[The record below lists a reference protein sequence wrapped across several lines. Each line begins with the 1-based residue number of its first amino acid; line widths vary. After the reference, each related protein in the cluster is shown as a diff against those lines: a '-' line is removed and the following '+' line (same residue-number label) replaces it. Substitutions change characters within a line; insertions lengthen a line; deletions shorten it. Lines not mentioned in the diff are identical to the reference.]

1 MLRKSF
7 FIFLLIALSLE
18 LSASKDYAVIN
29 GVVIVSGGYPNVGIP
44 VELQSGEIVLRSTI
58 TDGLGNFKF
67 EVMRPGTYVLR
78 INQIGFLPLE
88 QSIDLAPGPRNVQLF
103 LFRGSESRRGTAA
116 ERSFAPVV
124 DFRQLSIPGR
134 AMSQY
139 EKAMSE
145 IQKDRTEP
153 AIQRLKNAVK
163 IAPNFYEARRQLGLQ
178 YLKSGQ
184 VQQAEAELSRAAE
197 LNMRAAEPLV
207 ALGLLYVATRRHT
220 EAVDVLE
227 RALDLDPASA
237 RGSYYLGLA
246 LLKTG
251 LPRRAEPMFNR
262 ALQLEPAHHIV
273 RLALADIYLQSG
285 RHGEALRELELY
297 LLKEPRGSRSS
308 IAAQVR
314 DRLMEQTSD

>member
-1 MLRKSF
+1 MLRISF
-7 FIFLLIALSLE
+7 FIFLLIALPLE
-18 LSASKDYAVIN
+18 LSASHDHAVIN
-29 GVVIVSGGYPNVGIP
+29 GVVIVSGGYPNVGIQ

-67 EVMRPGTYVLR
+67 ELMRPGTYVLR
-78 INQIGFLPLE
+78 INQSGFLPLE
-88 QSIDLAPGPRNVQLF
+88 QSIDLAAGPRNVQLF
-103 LFRGSESRRGTAA
+103 LFSASEGHRVTAA
-116 ERSFAPVV
+116 GRSFAPVV
-124 DFRQLSIPGR
+124 DFRQLSIPGG

-153 AIQRLKNAVK
+153 AIQRLKNALK
-163 IAPNFYEARRQLGLQ
+163 IAPNFYEARRHLGLQ

-220 EAVDVLE
+220 EAVDVLK

-262 ALQLEPAHHIV
+262 ALQLEPTHHVV
-273 RLALADIYLQSG
+273 RLALADIYLHSG
-285 RHGEALRELELY
+285 RHAEALRELELY
-297 LLKEPRGSRSS
+297 LLKEPRGSRSA
-308 IAAQVR
+308 IAAQLR